1 MKFFAVK
8 CCRQLHPLTNPHAVL
23 VCLMAAAL
31 GFATSE
37 NIEYV
42 FSTPYGTGL
51 NANEIFLSQL
61 FVLIVRLLMP
71 VHVICSVIQAANL
84 SRVVLGM
91 QNLST
96 FKILFAAI
104 ILHGTFDCY
113 LFVINTVAFVYQ
125 TDDASTIAAAI
136 IGPVLIT
143 IFGILYAYVDFNKVV
158 AEYDASWR
166 FQTQSNTSNSNF
178 HHRPP
183 SSSTIAA
190 PPVEASA
197 VRNPIV
203 ADAYIV

>member
-8 CCRQLHPLTNPHAVL
+8 CCRQLHPFNNPHAVL

-51 NANEIFLSQL
+51 NASEVFLSQL
-61 FVLIVRLLMP
+61 FVLIIRLLMP

-91 QNLST
+91 RNLTT
-96 FKILFAAI
+96 FQILITAI

-113 LFVINTVAFVYQ
+113 LFAVNTVAFVYQ
-125 TDDASTIAAAI
+125 TEENSTIAAAI

-143 IFGILYAYVDFNKVV
+143 ILGILYAYKDFNKVV
-158 AEYDASWR
+158 AEYDASWG
-166 FQTQSNTSNSNF
+166 FQSQSTVPNNNNNNRQST
-178 HHRPP
+178 P
-183 SSSTIAA
+183 SSTQAA
-190 PPVEASA
+190 V
-197 VRNPIV
+197 VRNPIM
-203 ADAYIV
+203 ADAFIV